1 MSSEHSKVTAARDF
15 LSQRLSAG
23 AHIGI
28 VLGSGLALPEIVA
41 GPATIPYSEIPQW
54 PVGNVEGHRGEL
66 MEGRIADT
74 AVTVLSGRAHLY
86 EGFSAAGVV
95 FGIRVLALLGI
106 RSLILTN
113 ASGAVNETWQPGRL
127 ALIRDHINLQG
138 ASPLVGP
145 AGENF
150 GPRFVDMSEPYDSGY
165 RTLARDAA
173 ARLGINILEGVYAA
187 VLGPNFE
194 TPAEIK
200 HLRAIGADVVGMSTV
215 QETIAARQM
224 GIKVLGISLVT
235 NWGSGLTARPL
246 SHEEVLAAGA
256 SARPLLS
263 GLLEKIVPRLDSNP

>member
-1 MSSEHSKVTAARDF
+1 MPAEHSKVVAARDF
-15 LSQRLSAG
+15 LSQRLSVRAD
-23 AHIGI
+23 IGI
-28 VLGSGLALPEIVA
+28 VLGSGLALPEIVEE
-41 GPATIPYSEIPQW
+41 PATIPYSEIPQW
-54 PVGNVEGHRGEL
+54 PVGNVEGHGGEL
-66 MEGRIADT
+66 IDGRIADT
-74 AVTVLSGRAHLY
+74 AVTILSGRAHLY

-95 FGIRVLALLGI
+95 FGIRVLGLLGI

-113 ASGAVNETWQPGRL
+113 ASGAVNETWPPGRL

-165 RTLARDAA
+165 RNLVRDAA
-173 ARLGINILEGVYAA
+173 AGMGMNLLEGVYAA

-194 TPAEIK
+194 TPAEIEY
-200 HLRAIGADVVGMSTV
+200 LRTIGADVVGMSTV

-224 GIKVLGISLVT
+224 GMKVLGISLVT

-256 SARPLLS
+256 SAKPLLS
-263 GLLEKIVPRLDSNP
+263 GLLEKILPRLDSNP